1 MQVVIFTVQN
11 IESDRSELN
20 RISEFFFESFEID
33 EVREFEI
40 KDKLGS
46 VQFKKT
52 GKNWFLS
59 QNGDRVSSEKIKK
72 FFINLKDITKFRP
85 DIVGKTPHSNFMV
98 GDDNYSKMITLTGSE
113 TLVLFFGRTD
123 KTDRSYLRIEGDQQV
138 YEVNFV
144 LDNLVIEPELW
155 LELKPQKNLH
165 DLESK

>member
-1 MQVVIFTVQN
+1 MQVVIFIVQN
-11 IESDRSELN
+11 IEGDRSELN
-20 RISEFFFESFEID
+20 RISEFFFKSFEID

-40 KDKLGS
+40 KDKLGN

-85 DIVGKTPHSNFMV
+85 GIVSKTLHSNFMV

-113 TLVLFFGRTD
+113 TLVLF
-123 KTDRSYLRIEGDQQV
+123 LEERIKLT
-138 YEVNFV
+138 EV
-144 LDNLVIEPELW
+144 IC
-155 LELKPQKNLH
+155 
-165 DLESK
+165 ESKATKRSMKLILFSIISLLNQNYGWS